1 MTHMVTSLRR
11 LFTLVA
17 FAALLG
23 TERDAHAGDSS
34 SVRIAAAT
42 ADAKYAA
49 IFNVT
54 NDYANGTG
62 ALIAVHGKSDDKE
75 LGKPLANATCLGDG
89 GKVAPFARWKW
100 SNHVP
105 ALGRLIP
112 FVDAYDDKSEGKRT
126 RVVVDRDTR
135 LSRIEIWQGDR
146 WWAVKALPGAA
157 AKLTGTA
164 LLSGRYLIRT
174 HHTRDLSE
182 WDEVSAF
189 TEEDVPRIQERWEK
203 ARAEAAVATA
213 DLRKLHAEGARP
225 FTKRPNGQRDGDAW
239 DHRRAKALDPA
250 IEKWAIA
257 AAFGPLAAEE
267 LREMIWLLDARE
279 AQGWKL
285 EALRLMIGL
294 RERNPAAADPL
305 LADLERASDTA
316 DLVPLLRTAQDPL
329 RRLPDP
335 TLKVLTREDLTPLSS
350 EELRWLHRMIRAQGR
365 FRFSD
370 PLVMDYFS
378 LFAWY
383 KPVSAR
389 TWQKL
394 VTDEFFLKD
403 PDKSA
408 LIRRTQ
414 TLQAILEVEKER
426 GVDKPAL

>member
-1 MTHMVTSLRR
+1 MTDLVTSLRR
-11 LFTLVA
+11 FVTPVV
-17 FAALLG
+17 FVALLG
-23 TERDAHAGDSS
+23 IERDAHAGDSS

-49 IFNVT
+49 IFHVT

-62 ALIAVHGKSDDKE
+62 ALIAVHGKPDDEE
-75 LGKPLANATCLGDG
+75 LGKPLAEATCLGDE
-89 GKVAPFARWKW
+89 GKVAAFARWKW
-100 SNHVP
+100 KKHVP
-105 ALGRLIP
+105 ELGRLVP
-112 FVDAYDDKSEGKRT
+112 FLDAYDDKSEGNRT

-135 LSRIEIWQGDR
+135 LSRIEVWQGDR
-146 WWAVKALPGAA
+146 WWAVKALPGAVP
-157 AKLTGTA
+157 KLTGTA

-174 HHTRDLSE
+174 HHTGDFSE

-189 TEEDVPRIQERWEK
+189 TEEDVPRVQERWEK
-203 ARAEAAVATA
+203 ARSEAAAATA
-213 DLRKLHAEGARP
+213 GLRKLHAEGARP
-225 FTKRPNGQRDGDAW
+225 FTKRPSGQRDGDAW

-267 LREMIWLLDARE
+267 LREVIWLLDARE
-279 AQGWKL
+279 APGWKL
-285 EALRLMIGL
+285 AALRLSIGL
-294 RERNPAAADPL
+294 RERNPAAVDAL
-305 LADLERASDTA
+305 LADLEKASDTA
-316 DLVPLLRTAQDPL
+316 EVVPLLRTAQDPL

-335 TLKVLTREDLTPLSS
+335 TLKVLTREDLTPLSN

-383 KPVSAR
+383 KPVSGK

-426 GVDKPAL
+426 GLEKPPL